1 MTSGEEVSSR
11 TTSFD
16 LIERFRE
23 GDERAFSDLY
33 DRYQPRLGVL
43 IHYRLGDAMRG
54 QYEVDDLLQEVFL
67 TASRDIGRFTYRS
80 PGSFFRWLAHIAGHV
95 IADAAR
101 HARRLK
107 RDGGHPIGFR
117 TPSNPAGF
125 EPVDSQTPSRL
136 FRYQEE
142 SSRLLAR
149 LDSLPQEYR
158 EVILLAKFEGLST
171 TEICERM
178 NKTRE
183 QIAMLLHRALKRYRE
198 LA

>member
-1 MTSGEEVSSR
+1 MTSGEEVNPR

-23 GDERAFSDLY
+23 GDQQAFSDLY
-33 DRYQPRLGVL
+33 HRYQPRLGVL
-43 IHYRLGDAMRG
+43 IHYRLGEALRRHCD
-54 QYEVDDLLQEVFL
+54 VDDLLQEVFL
-67 TASRDIGRFTYRS
+67 TASRDVARFTYRS
-80 PGSFFRWLAHIAGHV
+80 PGSFFRWLARIASHV
-95 IADAAR
+95 IVDAAR
-101 HARRLK
+101 NAGRLK
-107 RDGGHPIGFR
+107 RDGGHPVGFR
-117 TPSNPAGF
+117 TPSNPEGF

-142 SSRLLAR
+142 TSRLLAR
-149 LDSLPQEYR
+149 LDSLPQDYR
-158 EVILLAKFEGLST
+158 DVILLAKFEGLST

-183 QIAMLLHRALKRYRE
+183 QVAMLLHRALKRYRE